1 MRDLSFKIF
10 FPSLYFSEY
19 FYTYKDYFTDIENFD
34 DYVKYIRNIGQIT
47 LSGDAMR
54 SYEEVEIA
62 NYLFI
67 NGIKF
72 EYEKEYVGD
81 YLYESDEAD
90 FYVKDKKLLTLLSL

>member
-1 MRDLSFKIF
+1 MTLKI
-10 FPSLYFSEY
+10 PH
-19 FYTYKDYFTDIENFD
+19 

-47 LSGDAMR
+47 ISREPMR

-72 EYEKEYVGD
+72 EYEKD
-81 YLYESDEAD
+81 YAGVNIYIIAILQT
-90 FYVKDKKLLTLLSL
+90 FL